1 MAVVA
6 GDLTEITYNHPTLGN
21 GVWSPKSAE
30 DFTFD
35 PGGFRTN
42 DDANQIDGAGRAI
55 YQKNRVRWSAE
66 GTVSWDMNSTN
77 EIAQAEAL
85 AANPVEADFTFT
97 HINGTVW
104 KGKGM
109 VVGDV
114 QGNSN
119 AGTMDIKI
127 SGGGKCKK
135 IVG

>member
-6 GDLTEITYNHPTLGN
+6 GDLLEITYNHPTLGN
-21 GVWSPKSAE
+21 GVWAPKSAE

-42 DDANQIDGAGRAI
+42 DDANNVDGQGRSI
-55 YQKNRVRWSAE
+55 NQLNRVKWSAE
-66 GTVSWDMNSTN
+66 GTVTWDMNSVN
-77 EIAQAEAL
+77 EMDQASAL
-85 AANPVEADFTFT
+85 SGDPVDADWTFT

-104 KGKGM
+104 AGKGRP
-109 VVGDV
+109 VGDIN
-114 QGNSN
+114 GNSN

-127 SGGGKCKK
+127 SGGQKLTK